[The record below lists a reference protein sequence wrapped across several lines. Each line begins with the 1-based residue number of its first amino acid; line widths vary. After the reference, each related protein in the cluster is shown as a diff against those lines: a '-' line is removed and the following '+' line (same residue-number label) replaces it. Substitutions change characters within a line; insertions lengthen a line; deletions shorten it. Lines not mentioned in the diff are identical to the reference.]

1 MFNVNTT
8 NYSISMSKGDTGT
21 IQINTVTEY
30 TFAAEDRAVFTLK
43 NSSKEIVKEVI
54 SELADNGGVF
64 VVSFLNN
71 DTDKLETGTYK
82 WDIRYILHP
91 YYDDK
96 GKIVNGDQ
104 VITPYPPMTLNLL
117 DVVGEV

>member
-30 TFAAEDRAVFTLK
+30 TFAAEDRAVFTVK
-43 NSSKEIVKEVI
+43 NSSGEIVKEVI
-54 SELADNGGVF
+54 SELTENGGTF
-64 VVSFLNN
+64 TVSFLND
-71 DTDKLETGTYK
+71 DTDHLATGAYS
-82 WDIRYILHP
+82 WDIRYVLHP
-91 YYDDK
+91 YYDSA

-104 VITPYPPMTLNLL
+104 VITPMLPMTLNLL
-117 DVVGEV
+117 NVVGEV

>member
-30 TFAAEDRAVFTLK
+30 TFAAEDRAVFTVK
-43 NSSKEIVKEVI
+43 NSSGEIVKEVI
-54 SELADNGGVF
+54 SELTENGGTF
-64 VVSFLNN
+64 TVSFLND
-71 DTDKLETGTYK
+71 DTDHLATGAYS
-82 WDIRYILHP
+82 WDVRYVLHP
-91 YYDDK
+91 YYDSA

-104 VITPYPPMTLNLL
+104 VITPMLPMTLNLL
-117 DVVGEV
+117 NVVGEV